1 MLHAHPPGVLRGRAG
16 ASAHGAGDVG
26 GRGGAGPARRDP
38 VGWDVV
44 VQADLR
50 GVVWVSQ
57 VGRRVGRLSA
67 ATLADASDLVVSGRA
82 SAPSGVRVGPV
93 LGGPADRRWAFKAG
107 EGRALDRLARAC
119 TAASGRP
126 SRRGRGG
133 PPRRSG
139 SGRPGGVGRGRGRPQ
154 AGVGGPPRPV
164 GCGPWVV
171 SVPVRRYLPPSPPA
185 RPSVRGWRRGG
196 APRRPAAAVARR
208 GPRLVGAQD
217 RVEEQGRGPHASR
230 FAIRRSTGPSP
241 PAALAVRRRGRRSP
255 RGVVR
260 PPRPWPARGATGPSS
275 RTSRRRGNAPGGPS
289 RASSRSSRGLPC
301 APARPVR
308 PGVPPRRARG
318 RRRRPPGGSRRPR
331 TPACRRGGRGGSAGR
346 CCSSTSASAR
356 SRSSSSVMRRRA
368 RAASAVPSAWC
379 RARMPSA
386 ISAARR
392 RDASDM
398 ASLSS
403 SNGRV
408 PIVACPVR
416 RPCGTPSMLGA
427 GRPASVRGRRSRAR
441 SAGGRPRR
449 VRTGADPRAGGRAGR
464 GSGCS
469 RSRGLLGSCVAG
481 SRVDERREDRAAQRL
496 RGGTSYPLGR
506 RIPAAA
512 ATCASVTA
520 VTAVT
525 AGPSC
530 GVGPHRPA
538 SEAPPSSRYYLAAHS
553 SAVGGRRDAVRRAG
567 LPARRHLPPAPA
579 PPRAGTR
586 PGSAV
591 GCGPHARPRGSPGTR
606 SRPRPAP
613 SRPGCR
619 AGSSVPSRARRP
631 GGTGSRRRSGRCG
644 SDRVRWAA
652 MLAIVGR
659 GRW

>member
-1 MLHAHPPGVLRGRAG
+1 MGRLRSGPALPAAESASSAISSWMASRWRASSSG
-16 ASAHGAGDVG
+16 GSRRPSRPTSRRCAGS
-26 GRGGAGPARRDP
+26 RRGAGPWSARQPFRHTP
-38 VGWDVV
+38 VH
-44 VQADLR
+44 
-50 GVVWVSQ
+50 
-57 VGRRVGRLSA
+57 
-67 ATLADASDLVVSGRA
+67 
-82 SAPSGVRVGPV
+82 
-93 LGGPADRRWAFKAG
+93 
-107 EGRALDRLARAC
+107 RAL
-119 TAASGRP
+119 S
-126 SRRGRGG
+126 
-133 PPRRSG
+133 
-139 SGRPGGVGRGRGRPQ
+139 
-154 AGVGGPPRPV
+154 
-164 GCGPWVV
+164 
-171 SVPVRRYLPPSPPA
+171 
-185 RPSVRGWRRGG
+185 
-196 APRRPAAAVARR
+196 
-208 GPRLVGAQD
+208 
-217 RVEEQGRGPHASR
+217 
-230 FAIRRSTGPSP
+230 

-301 APARPVR
+301 ASARPVR

-318 RRRRPPGGSRRPR
+318 RRRRPPGGSKRPR

-496 RGGTSYPLGR
+496 GGAR
-506 RIPAAA
+506 RTRWAAG
-512 ATCASVTA
+512 S
-520 VTAVT
+520 
-525 AGPSC
+525 P
-530 GVGPHRPA
+530 
-538 SEAPPSSRYYLAAHS
+538 
-553 SAVGGRRDAVRRAG
+553 RRRR
-567 LPARRHLPPAPA
+567 PARR
-579 PPRAGTR
+579 
-586 PGSAV
+586 
-591 GCGPHARPRGSPGTR
+591 
-606 SRPRPAP
+606 
-613 SRPGCR
+613 
-619 AGSSVPSRARRP
+619 
-631 GGTGSRRRSGRCG
+631 
-644 SDRVRWAA
+644 
-652 MLAIVGR
+652 
-659 GRW
+659 